1 MDEVCEKDKD
11 GNILKGNVLA
21 HDCNDSIVYGQ
32 DRLIATLG
40 LTNTVVVDT
49 QDALLVCAKDRA
61 QDVKKLV
68 EELDKKGC
76 SEVKTPATVKK
87 PWGSYR
93 ILDSGNNFLL
103 KRIEVCPGESLS
115 LQSHKHRSE
124 HWTIAKGSAKVELNE
139 DTFHLEANESIIIP
153 LNAKHRLGNSGS
165 ELLSPIIKLSVGP
178 YNPSIPTSPNTC
190 LLASVTHLFPGPQII
205 STLGIVSVP

>member
-1 MDEVCEKDKD
+1 M
-11 GNILKGNVLA
+11 
-21 HDCNDSIVYGQ
+21 
-32 DRLIATLG
+32 
-40 LTNTVVVDT
+40 DT

-68 EELDKKGC
+68 EELNKKGC
-76 SEVKTPATVKK
+76 TEVKTPATVKK
-87 PWGSYR
+87 PWGSYT

-139 DTFHLEANESIIIP
+139 DTFNLEVNDSIIIP
-153 LNAKHRLGNSGS
+153 LNAKHRLGNPGS
-165 ELLSPIIKLSVGP
+165 EVLIIFEIQFGDQLDENDIFRHEDLYGRD
-178 YNPSIPTSPNTC
+178 
-190 LLASVTHLFPGPQII
+190 
-205 STLGIVSVP
+205 